1 MSYAL
6 ENEIFLNIRERRTIR
21 NFSDKDI
28 PLDIIKKL
36 IEAGSY
42 APSGHNNQPWRFIII
57 KDKEFKDNL
66 AKYTI
71 YGNIIKKANSLILV
85 FMDKEN
91 SYHREKDLMAI
102 GASIQ
107 NILLY
112 AYSLGI
118 GTAWLGEILKN
129 ADEIRNLC
137 KLEERYE
144 LFCVIAIGWID
155 KKPKKVEREPVSNL
169 ILKVI

>member
-1 MSYAL
+1 MSF
-6 ENEIFLNIRERRTIR
+6 ENEIFLNIKERRTIR
-21 NFSDKDI
+21 NFLDKDV
-28 PLDIIKKL
+28 PLTVIEKL

-57 KDKEFKDNL
+57 KDKQFKDNL
-66 AKYTI
+66 ANFTI
-71 YGNIIKKANSLILV
+71 YGDIIRRANSLILV

-91 SYHREKDLMAI
+91 SYHKEKDLMAI

-112 AYSLGI
+112 ANSLGI

-129 ADEIRNLC
+129 AERIRDLC
-137 KLEERYE
+137 QLTERYE
-144 LFCVIAIGWID
+144 LFCVIALGWID
-155 KKPKKVEREPVSNL
+155 KKPKKVEREPLSSL